1 MQHLYLNILFSL
13 PIKYQKK
20 TPIFK
25 FCIITKKYLQYKLAK
40 GKIHKTRMSSHR
52 QETQSL
58 RSQEIHIQTKRTIV
72 RKKNDIHKKPHL
84 KIKNLTCEMISSKD
98 HHINLKRKRKPIFS
112 TFHIHVL
119 HDCHQGDFS
128 KGRFWFCCID
138 LPSCENIVK
147 TKKKDILNPQ
157 SAHPKISQTNQTNTK
172 NFTRQQQQPP

>member
-20 TPIFK
+20 TSIFK
-25 FCIITKKYLQYKLAK
+25 FCIITKKYLQNKLAK

-58 RSQEIHIQTKRTIV
+58 RSQEIHIQTKRTII

-112 TFHIHVL
+112 ISMFFMIII
-119 HDCHQGDFS
+119 
-128 KGRFWFCCID
+128 KG
-138 LPSCENIVK
+138 
-147 TKKKDILNPQ
+147 
-157 SAHPKISQTNQTNTK
+157 ISQK
-172 NFTRQQQQPP
+172 GGSGFVVLIFPHVRI